1 MAVRDKYAMSTE
13 RRPGREGAVDALLD
27 AAEAL
32 FVERGPA
39 AVSLRDVARRA
50 SVNHGLIHHYI
61 GSRDDLLEL
70 VFTRATERA
79 RAAVVDLDDPADALD
94 ALRSL
99 SGSSD
104 SYARLL
110 AWALLEGHDPA
121 QFHGRS
127 AALEAI
133 AQGSGRDTRALRVA
147 LAASMVQTLGWKL
160 FGEYALL
167 AAGLDDEDASS
178 VRTSMDEWVR
188 AAVAP
193 ERRDTART
201 RGRSTAPATS

>member
-1 MAVRDKYAMSTE
+1 MAVRDQHAMSTE
-13 RRPGREGAVDALLD
+13 RRPGRDGAVDALLD

-50 SVNHGLIHHYI
+50 GVNHGLIHHYI

-99 SGSSD
+99 GGASD
-104 SYARLL
+104 SYTRLL

-121 QFHGRS
+121 KFHGRS

-133 AQGSGRDTRALRVA
+133 VQGSGSDTRSLRVA

-160 FGEYALL
+160 FGEYALV

-188 AAVAP
+188 TAVASP
-193 ERRDTART
+193 GHDAKRSRR
-201 RGRSTAPATS
+201 RSAAPATS

>member
-1 MAVRDKYAMSTE
+1 MTIE

-27 AAEAL
+27 AAEVL

-50 SVNHGLIHHYI
+50 GVNHGLIHHYI

-79 RAAVVDLDDPADALD
+79 RAAVADLDDPGDALD

-99 SGSSD
+99 GGASD
-104 SYARLL
+104 SYTRLL

-121 QFHGRS
+121 RFHGRS
-127 AALEAI
+127 AALDTIAEA
-133 AQGSGRDTRALRVA
+133 SGRDSRSLRVA

-160 FGEYALL
+160 FGEYALV

-188 AAVAP
+188 HAVGSDG
-193 ERRDTART
+193 RDTSKT
-201 RGRSTAPATS
+201 HGRPTVPSTS

>member
-1 MAVRDKYAMSTE
+1 MSTD

-32 FVERGPA
+32 FVEHGPA

-50 SVNHGLIHHYI
+50 GVNHGLIHHYI
-61 GSRDDLLEL
+61 GSRDDLLEM

-79 RAAVVDLDDPADALD
+79 RRAVRDLDEPTDALD
-94 ALRSL
+94 ALRTL
-99 SGSSD
+99 GGASD
-104 SYARLL
+104 AYTRLL

-121 QFHGRS
+121 EFHGRS
-127 AALEAI
+127 AALDEI
-133 AQGSGRDTRALRVA
+133 AQASGRDSRALRVA

-167 AAGLDDEDASS
+167 AAGLDEDDAST
-178 VRTSMDEWVR
+178 VRTSMDAWARDAITGPRSR
-188 AAVAP
+188 ARPGGAK
-193 ERRDTART
+193 
-201 RGRSTAPATS
+201 